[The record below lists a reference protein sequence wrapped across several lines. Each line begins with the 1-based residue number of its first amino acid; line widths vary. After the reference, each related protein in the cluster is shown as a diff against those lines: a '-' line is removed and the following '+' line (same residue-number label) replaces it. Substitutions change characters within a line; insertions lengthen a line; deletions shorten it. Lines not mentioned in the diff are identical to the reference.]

1 MKRPVRLGYLAA
13 ALLVCLAA
21 PAFFVA
27 EIAWLGWVLL
37 ATGLV
42 GAWIAERYEAGRA
55 GANAPAIH
63 QPEMMPRPASL
74 LRDLSLIA
82 IGLAI
87 VRSIPLAAELDNL
100 AFVRFTLALG
110 GAVLVPYL
118 ISRYVYRDRATGFPW
133 RGRLAASQSDVVARG
148 AAHGGSPRSEARGG
162 GRLAASQSDVVARG
176 AAHGGSPRS
185 EARGGGRLAA
195 SQSDVVARGAAHGG
209 SPRSEARGGGGGQW
223 GLLHWGWLV
232 AVLVLGWL
240 ILPFYFIGSG
250 VYQNWPVVDSPELIA
265 RLFVGVGAVGIWD
278 ELFFICTVF
287 ALLRRHFPDWLANGL
302 QAIVFVS
309 FLWELGYRA
318 WGPAL
323 TIPFALIQGWIFVRT
338 RSLSYVVTVHL
349 LFDAVVF
356 AVLVHA
362 HNPDLFAIFP
372 TAP

>member
-1 MKRPVRLGYLAA
+1 
-13 ALLVCLAA
+13 
-21 PAFFVA
+21 
-27 EIAWLGWVLL
+27 
-37 ATGLV
+37 
-42 GAWIAERYEAGRA
+42 
-55 GANAPAIH
+55 
-63 QPEMMPRPASL
+63 MMPRPASL

-133 RGRLAASQSDVVARG
+133 RGRQAASQSDVA
-148 AAHGGSPRSEARGG
+148 
-162 GRLAASQSDVVARG
+162 ARG